1 MDINLQNA
9 KIEEARK
16 IAIDKHNILHEA
28 HMNLIT
34 YLKHTLEKNIDTKR
48 VCVDTVSDEHA
59 SLKIIGSNHGFDLY
73 YYHPWAC
80 ETGKTRKLVMN
91 FGCFGSFSTDDASAR
106 TYCETLGHIAGIM
119 DFLEH
124 EMLFADEA
132 KKLFDARHNA
142 MNDSYKADDVL
153 NSLENELKAYEDDIK
168 KSEILANVKV
178 GLKVL
183 VYKATAWR
191 KEIVKTIDHVT
202 AKNILFAEDYGHR
215 TSKDELVNNLL
226 SGKWEIA

>member
-9 KIEEARK
+9 KIEEARR
-16 IAIDKHNILHEA
+16 IAADKHNILHEA
-28 HMNLIT
+28 HMNLIA
-34 YLKHTLEKNIDTKR
+34 YLKNVLEKNIDTKH
-48 VCVDTVSDEHA
+48 VCVSYVSDDSA
-59 SLKIIGSNHGFDLY
+59 SLKIIGSNHDFSLY
-73 YYHPWAC
+73 YYHPWGC
-80 ETGKTRKLVMN
+80 EKGKTRKLEMN
-91 FGCFGSFSTDDASAR
+91 FGCFGSFGKDDASAR

-124 EMLFADEA
+124 EMLFTDEA

-153 NSLENELKAYEDDIK
+153 NSLENELKAYELDVK
-168 KSEILANVKV
+168 KNEILAKVKV
-178 GLKVL
+178 GVKV
-183 VYKATAWR
+183 VVVKATQWR
-191 KEIVKTIDHVT
+191 NAIVNTIDRVT
-202 AKNILFAEDYGHR
+202 AKSICFAEDYGHR